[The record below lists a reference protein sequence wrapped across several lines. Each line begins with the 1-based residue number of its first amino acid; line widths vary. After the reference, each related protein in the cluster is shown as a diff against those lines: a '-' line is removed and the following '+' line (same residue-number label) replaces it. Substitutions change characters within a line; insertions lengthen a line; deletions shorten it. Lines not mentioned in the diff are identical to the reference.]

1 MKSFRVLPVV
11 LLLLAA
17 TSVMAKV
24 VPQTKEYSRE
34 FQVTDNTKLMVE
46 NKFGQINI
54 QNWDKSAI
62 SIYVQVKVDNSNA
75 SRAKALLDAINVE
88 FTQDGD
94 IVKAITTFNEEFSR
108 ANRKLFQMSNDE
120 LSIDYT
126 IKMPNNVDVQVENKF
141 GDIYINELNSHLV
154 VGLKYG
160 NIKIDKLTRG
170 DVEPMNTINVSYG
183 NATIVEA
190 NWVKTELKYGKLDVQ
205 KLVAGVVLSRYSKL
219 SFANVSS
226 LVLDSKYDKY
236 EIGQINNL
244 VGESGYTVFN
254 IDKLNKKFSLNA
266 KYGDVKIAS
275 VSSTF
280 ESIGFEAAYTG
291 LKASIP
297 SGTSYVLSA
306 NVSFGKIEIGS
317 VPSRLNRI
325 EGNTSVELSG
335 VVGESANP
343 KAKVTIDMKY
353 GNATL
358 Y

>member
-1 MKSFRVLPVV
+1 MKSIRLFPVF
-11 LLLLAA
+11 LLLLTANS
-17 TSVMAKV
+17 TLAKV
-24 VPQTKEYSRE
+24 VPQTKEYGRE
-34 FQVTDNTKLMVE
+34 FQVTTNTKLVVG

-54 QNWDKSAI
+54 QNWEKRII

-75 SRAKALLDAINVE
+75 TRAKALLDAINVE
-88 FTQDGD
+88 LSQDGD
-94 IVKAITTFNEEFSR
+94 VIKAITKFNDKFSR
-108 ANRKLFQMSNDE
+108 ANRKLFQMSSDE

-126 IKMPNNVDVQVENKF
+126 IKMPKNVDVQIENKF
-141 GDIYINELNSHLV
+141 GDIYINELSGHLALE
-154 VGLKYG
+154 LKYG
-160 NIKIDKLTRG
+160 NIKIDRLTRG
-170 DVEPMNTINVSYG
+170 DVEPLNAINVSYG
-183 NATIVEA
+183 NASIVEA

-219 SFANVSS
+219 SFASVSS

-236 EIGQINNL
+236 EIGQINNM

-254 IDKLNKKFSLNA
+254 IDKLNKKFNVRA

-275 VSSTF
+275 VDANF
-280 ESIGFEAAYTG
+280 ENVNFNAAYTG

-297 SGTSYVLSA
+297 GGTPYLLNA
-306 NVSFGKIEIGS
+306 NVSYGKIDIGFA
-317 VPSRLNRI
+317 PSRLNRI
-325 EGNTSVELSG
+325 ERNTSVELSG
-335 VVGESANP
+335 VVGESVNP

>member
-1 MKSFRVLPVV
+1 MKSIRFFPVV
-11 LLLLAA
+11 LLLLTAS
-17 TSVMAKV
+17 SVLAKV
-24 VPQTKEYSRE
+24 VPQTKEYSSE
-34 FQVTDNTKLMVE
+34 FQVANNAKLLVE
-46 NKFGQINI
+46 NKFGQVNI
-54 QNWDKSAI
+54 QNWDKNAI

-75 SRAKALLDAINVE
+75 ARAKALLDAINVE
-88 FTQDGD
+88 LSQDGD
-94 IVKAITTFNEEFSR
+94 VVKAITAFNEEFSR
-108 ANRKLFQMSNDE
+108 ANRKLFQMSSDE

-126 IKMPNNVDVQVENKF
+126 IKMPRNVDAQIENKF
-141 GDIYINELNSHLV
+141 GDIYINELNSHLAV
-154 VGLKYG
+154 ELKYG
-160 NIKIDKLTRG
+160 NIKIDRLTRG
-170 DVEPMNTINVSYG
+170 DVEPLNTINVSYG
-183 NATIVEA
+183 NASIVEA

-205 KLVAGVVLSRYSKL
+205 KLVAGVVISRYSKL

-226 LVLDSKYDKY
+226 LVFDSKYDKY

-254 IDKLNKKFSLNA
+254 IDKLNKKFNLRA

-275 VSSTF
+275 VDANF
-280 ESIGFEAAYTG
+280 ENINFIAAYTG
-291 LKASIP
+291 LKTSIP
-297 SGTSYVLSA
+297 AGTSYLLNA
-306 NVSFGKIEIGS
+306 NVSYGKIDIGS
-317 VPSRLNRI
+317 APSRLNRI

>member
-24 VPQTKEYSRE
+24 APQTKEYSRD

-46 NKFGQINI
+46 NKFGQVNI

-75 SRAKALLDAINVE
+75 ERAKALLDAINVE
-88 FTQDGD
+88 FSQDGD

-108 ANRKLFQMSNDE
+108 ANRKAFQMSNDE

-126 IKMPNNVDVQVENKF
+126 IKMPKNVDVQIENKF
-141 GDIYINELNSHLV
+141 GDIYINELNSHLAV
-154 VGLKYG
+154 ELKYG

-170 DVEPMNTINVSYG
+170 DSESLNTIDVSYG
-183 NATIVEA
+183 NASIVEA
-190 NWVKTELKYGKLDVQ
+190 NWIKTQLKYGKLEVQ
-205 KLVAGVVLSRYSKL
+205 KLVAGVVLSRYSKISL
-219 SFANVSS
+219 SNVSS

-236 EIGQINNL
+236 EIGQVNNL

-254 IDKLNKKFSLNA
+254 IDVLNKKFNLNA

-275 VSSTF
+275 VDANF
-280 ESIGFEAAYTG
+280 ENISFNAAYTG

-297 SGTSYVLSA
+297 SGTSYLLNA
-306 NVSFGKIEIGS
+306 NVSFGKVDIGN
-317 VPSRLNRI
+317 VPSKLNRI
-325 EGNTSVELSG
+325 EGNTTVELSG

-343 KAKVTIDMKY
+343 KARVEINMKY